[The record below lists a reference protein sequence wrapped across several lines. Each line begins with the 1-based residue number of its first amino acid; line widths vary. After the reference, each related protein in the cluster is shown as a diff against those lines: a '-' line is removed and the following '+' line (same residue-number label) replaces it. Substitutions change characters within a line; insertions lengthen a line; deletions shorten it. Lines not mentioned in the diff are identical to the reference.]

1 MTAAPAGAHKAD
13 AENTDAV
20 VNAAAEQKKAAA
32 QAKKDAK
39 VATAAQ
45 PKPETVSTDAALAQ
59 AEVVSAAPEVPAPNT
74 PLPDGEVE
82 VTKDGATE
90 ITKAE
95 KAPRT
100 KKDPLK
106 TLDDFSKLPV
116 AVHIGQVAMSVEEY
130 SGRAVLSLSLV
141 GWVGEAPFKIL
152 AADVTEL
159 EDALTNL
166 RKQLS

>member
-1 MTAAPAGAHKAD
+1 MSTLIQVDARKRISLGSLAHHDQYIATESPDGSVLLEPAVVLTAAEHAFLAD
-13 AENTDAV
+13 
-20 VNAAAEQKKAAA
+20 
-32 QAKKDAK
+32 
-39 VATAAQ
+39 
-45 PKPETVSTDAALAQ
+45 ETLSAALSR
-59 AEVVSAAPEVPAPNT
+59 VN
-74 PLPDGEVE
+74 
-82 VTKDGATE
+82 
-90 ITKAE
+90 
-95 KAPRT
+95 APRT

-159 EDALTNL
+159 EDALANL

>member
-1 MTAAPAGAHKAD
+1 MQERNARIKVHFAPSHSGREDKC
-13 AENTDAV
+13 E
-20 VNAAAEQKKAAA
+20 EKCGGQR
-32 QAKKDAK
+32 QGLRCIL
-39 VATAAQ
+39 
-45 PKPETVSTDAALAQ
+45 P
-59 AEVVSAAPEVPAPNT
+59 
-74 PLPDGEVE
+74 PLPEGEVE

-100 KKDPLK
+100 KQDPLK
-106 TLDDFSKLPV
+106 MLEDFSKLPV

-159 EDALTNL
+159 EDALANL

>member
-20 VNAAAEQKKAAA
+20 ANAAAEQKKAAA

-45 PKPETVSTDAALAQ
+45 PKFEVALVR

-74 PLPDGEVE
+74 PLPEGEVE

-90 ITKAE
+90 VTKAE
-95 KAPRT
+95 NAPRT

-159 EDALTNL
+159 EDAIANL

>member
-20 VNAAAEQKKAAA
+20 ANAAAEQKKAAA

-45 PKPETVSTDAALAQ
+45 PKPETVSTDAAQ
-59 AEVVSAAPEVPAPNT
+59 AEVVSAAPEAPAPNT
-74 PLPDGEVE
+74 PLPGGEVE

-159 EDALTNL
+159 EDAIANL

>member
-20 VNAAAEQKKAAA
+20 ANAAAEQKKAAA

-45 PKPETVSTDAALAQ
+45 PKPETVSFEVALVK

-74 PLPDGEVE
+74 PLPEGEVE

-90 ITKAE
+90 IT

-159 EDALTNL
+159 EDALANL

>member
-20 VNAAAEQKKAAA
+20 ANAAAEQKKAAA
-32 QAKKDAK
+32 QARKDAK

-45 PKPETVSTDAALAQ
+45 PKPE
-59 AEVVSAAPEVPAPNT
+59 VPAPNT
-74 PLPDGEVE
+74 PLPDGDVFVNEA
-82 VTKDGATE
+82 GATE

-159 EDALTNL
+159 EDAIANL